1 MTREILPV
9 GTPSLR
15 DTAPAVGNLS
25 DPAVVAEAVA
35 LGDAIRAFRAR
46 HGFGRAIAAP
56 QIGIRKRMIG
66 LALPGWPE
74 VIVNPEIVWQSEER
88 MTLWDD
94 CMCFPDMLVRVERFV
109 SISVRFTDL
118 TGAVHLKERLN
129 QADAELMQHEIDHLD
144 GKLSFDR
151 AVGVN
156 PVVHRSVFE
165 AARADFAR
173 EVDYFPQ
180 PVRDPS

>member
-151 AVGVN
+151 AVGAN

>member
-15 DTAPAVGNLS
+15 DIAPAVANLS
-25 DPAVVAEAVA
+25 DPAVVAEAAA
-35 LGDAIRAFRAR
+35 LGDAIRAFRAK

-94 CMCFPDMLVRVERFV
+94 CMCFPDMLVRVERFA

-118 TGAVHLKERLN
+118 AGAVHLKERLN
-129 QADAELMQHEIDHLD
+129 RPDAELMQHEIDHLD

-151 AVGVN
+151 AVGAN
-156 PVVHRSVFE
+156 SVVHRSVFE

>member
-1 MTREILPV
+1 MRREILAV

-15 DTAPAVGNLS
+15 ETASPVTDLS
-25 DPAVVAEAVA
+25 DPAVVTEASA
-35 LGDAIRAFRAR
+35 LGEAIRAFRAE

-74 VIVNPEIVWQSEER
+74 VIVNPEIVWHSDER

-94 CMCFPDMLVRVERFV
+94 CMCFPDLLVRVERFV

-118 TGAVHLKERLN
+118 AGAVHLKERLS

-144 GKLSFDR
+144 GRLSFDR
-151 AVGVN
+151 AVGTN
-156 PVVHRSVFE
+156 PIVHRSVFE
-165 AARADFAR
+165 AARVDFAR
-173 EVDYFPQ
+173 EVDFPPQ